1 MGHVCTFGYAFLLG
15 VQEGTLS
22 KDPTVH
28 ASIAGVVVW
37 HQKLP
42 FTEYPLNFLHGI
54 KFGG

>member
-28 ASIAGVVVW
+28 ASITGVVVW

-54 KFGG
+54 TFGG